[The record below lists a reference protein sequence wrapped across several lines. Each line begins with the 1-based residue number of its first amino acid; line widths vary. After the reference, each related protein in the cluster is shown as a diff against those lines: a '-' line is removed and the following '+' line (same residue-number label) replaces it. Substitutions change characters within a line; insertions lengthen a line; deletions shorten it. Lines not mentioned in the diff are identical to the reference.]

1 MPNGGSA
8 GPYRNAPTNSIES
21 GNGPTE
27 GLRSAT
33 GGRATDA
40 GEMPNPARL
49 ATSMY
54 ACFGPG
60 GWLARCHPNYEYRAG
75 QLQMAQEVEAAFRE
89 GRHLLVEAGTGTGK
103 TLAYLIPALASN
115 QRVVISTGTK
125 NLQDQLYYKDI
136 PFLAEQI
143 GRPLRVCYMKGR
155 ANYLCR
161 QKVYDMENRPVL
173 RGLDEVEEFAQIR
186 EWERSTQT
194 GDRNEL
200 ETLPEGSPLWAKM
213 DARRETCT
221 GQKCPQFERC
231 FITQMH
237 ARALESDLIIVNH
250 HLFFADLALR
260 EREYASILPQY
271 GAVIF
276 DEAHELESVAGN
288 YFGLAVSSYRIDEL
302 CRDADQ
308 MLRLKQIATPALS
321 RCLKR
326 LPEAAAL
333 FFNLF
338 PPKEGRFGFENR
350 ERFLEDNFEEYSA
363 LQNSLLRLESELNV
377 LAEKPEEIHPLLR
390 RIAET
395 RSDLSFLLENRDRSF
410 VYWYERRGR
419 GFFLQA
425 TPIDV
430 SRILSERLFDQVNT
444 IVLTSATLAV
454 GGNFEFVKGRL
465 GLRHAREQVI
475 EPHFDYQNQALLY
488 IPPSLPEPAS
498 PEFSEAAT
506 EEILRLLE
514 LSRGRA
520 FVLFTSHQQMQQIF
534 ERVSGKVR
542 YPLLLQGM
550 APKHALLE
558 QFRSPEMAGA
568 VLFATS
574 SFWQGV
580 DVPGSQLSAVIID
593 RLPFAVPTD
602 PVVRAR
608 IEGVRADGGNPF
620 YDYQVPDAVIA
631 LKQGFGRLI
640 RSRSDRGVLAI
651 LDNRIATRQYGRV
664 FLESLPPYRVSRNIA
679 DVESFFEKE

>member
-1 MPNGGSA
+1 MS
-8 GPYRNAPTNSIES
+8 T
-21 GNGPTE
+21 
-27 GLRSAT
+27 
-33 GGRATDA
+33 
-40 GEMPNPARL
+40 PASSL
-49 ATSMY
+49 SNMY
-54 ACFGPG
+54 SCFGPR
-60 GWLARCHPNYEYRAG
+60 GWLERCHPNYEFRAG
-75 QLQMAQEVEAAFRE
+75 QLRMAQEVEAAFRE

-103 TLAYLIPALASN
+103 TLAYLVPALASN

-125 NLQDQLYYKDI
+125 NLQDQLFYKDI
-136 PFLAEQI
+136 PFLAEHL
-143 GRPLRVCYMKGR
+143 GRSLRVSYMKGR

-173 RGLDEVEEFAQIR
+173 RGLEEVEEFAQIR
-186 EWERSTQT
+186 EWERTTGT
-194 GDRNEL
+194 GDRSEL
-200 ETLPEGSPLWAKM
+200 ETLPEGSPLWAKV

-221 GQKCPQFERC
+221 GAKCPQFERC

-260 EREYASILPQY
+260 GREYASILPQY

-276 DEAHELESVAGN
+276 DEAHEIESVAGN
-288 YFGLAVSSYRIDEL
+288 YFGLALSNYRIDEL
-302 CRDADQ
+302 CRDAEQ
-308 MLRLKQIATPALS
+308 MLRLKQIATPQLN
-321 RCLKR
+321 RCLLR
-326 LPEAAAL
+326 LPEAVAL
-333 FFNLF
+333 FFSRF
-338 PPKEGRFGFENR
+338 PPMEGRFGFENR
-350 ERFLEDNFEEYSA
+350 ERFLEENFEEYSA
-363 LQNSLLRLESELNV
+363 LQNSLLRLESELN
-377 LAEKPEEIHPLLR
+377 LLPEKPEEVFPLLG

-395 RSDLSFLLENRDRSF
+395 RSDLSSLLENRDRSF

-430 SRILSERLFDQVNT
+430 SRILSERLFDAVDT
-444 IVLTSATLAV
+444 IILTSATLAV
-454 GGNFEFVKGRL
+454 GGTFDFVKARL
-465 GLRHAREQVI
+465 GLRHTREQVI

-488 IPPSLPEPAS
+488 IPPSLPDPTS
-498 PEFSEAAT
+498 PDFAEAAT

-520 FVLFTSHQQMQQIF
+520 FVLFTSNQQMQQIY
-534 ERVSGKVR
+534 ERVSGKLR
-542 YPLLLQGM
+542 YPLLLQGT

-580 DVPGSQLSAVIID
+580 DVPGQQLSAVIID

-608 IEGVRADGGNPF
+608 IEGVRSEGGNPF
-620 YDYQVPDAVIA
+620 YEYQVPDAVIA

-640 RSRSDRGVLAI
+640 RSRSDRGLLAI
-651 LDNRIATRQYGRV
+651 LDSRIATRSYGRV